1 MNRTLTF
8 GAMLALTITIVAC
21 GDSSSDSART
31 DAPTTVEAADE
42 TVPAETVPADTA
54 VADTAVADTA
64 VADTTGEP
72 IADGAPPTK
81 IISLSPTHTEILFA
95 IGAGDQVIA
104 VDDQSNYPPAVAGLP
119 NELSGFE
126 PNVEAIAA
134 YEPDL
139 VVIADD
145 YNGLGDQLGALGI
158 PVWSGPAAMSF
169 DDVYMQIEQLG
180 EATGH
185 IAEAAELVGNMETDL
200 AAVIASA
207 PDLPSGVTYM
217 HEVDNTLYVATSATF
232 IGQVYALFGLT
243 NIADASDDGSGYP
256 QLSAEFVIAENPD
269 FIFLGDALYGES
281 PETVAARDGWASIT
295 AVTNGGVVPVD
306 ADTSSRWGPRVVD
319 FAQSIADALATVTV
333 GV

>member
-1 MNRTLTF
+1 MKKTMTF
-8 GAMLALTITIVAC
+8 GAIVALAITTVAC
-21 GDSSSDSART
+21 GDSSSDSAGT
-31 DAPTTVEAADE
+31 NAPVTTEA
-42 TVPAETVPADTA
+42 PAETVPTESSTADTA
-54 VADTAVADTA
+54 T
-64 VADTTGEP
+64 ADTTAEP
-72 IADGAPPTK
+72 ASTDAETDDGGVPTK

-104 VDDQSNYPPAVAGLP
+104 VDDQSNYPPEVADLP

-139 VVIADD
+139 VVLADD
-145 YNGLGDQLGALGI
+145 FNGLGDQLGALGI
-158 PVWSGPAAMSF
+158 PVWSGPAATSF
-169 DDVYMQIEQLG
+169 DDVYTQIEQLG

-185 IAEAAELVGNMETDL
+185 IAEAAELVGNIETDV
-200 AAVIASA
+200 AAVVAGA
-207 PDLPSGVTYM
+207 PELPDGVTYM
-217 HEVDNTLYVATSATF
+217 HEVDSTLYAATSTTF

-243 NIADASDDGSGYP
+243 NIADEADDGSGYP
-256 QLSAEFVIAENPD
+256 QLSAEFVIAANPD

-295 AVTNGGVVPVD
+295 AVVNGGVIPVD

-333 GV
+333 GI